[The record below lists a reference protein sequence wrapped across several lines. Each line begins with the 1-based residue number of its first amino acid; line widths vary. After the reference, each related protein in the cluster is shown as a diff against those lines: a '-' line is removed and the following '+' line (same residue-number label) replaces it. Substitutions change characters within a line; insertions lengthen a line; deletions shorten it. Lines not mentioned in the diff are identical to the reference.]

1 MVASC
6 SFAVTHCWCIWSG
19 CYC

>member
-1 MVASC
+1 MVVSC